1 MSGGAPGTT
10 QVQRQYTMFD
20 NSRVNT
26 LDGRKSE
33 KVGKNVSGK
42 TTAD

>member
-1 MSGGAPGTT
+1 MSGGAPGKT

-26 LDGRKSE
+26 LDGSKNE
-33 KVGKNVSGK
+33 KVGKNVGGK
-42 TTAD
+42 SN